1 MARLARTLTAVGA
14 AAATMM
20 GIGMTAPAAAAA
32 PTFLGSVSTLTTVAS
47 TVPANGDV
55 NPYGVAVVPQSVR
68 RLHRGSVLVSN
79 FNAATNKQGTG
90 TNLQGTGSTI
100 VPITADGKAT
110 LFAQVDAAQLPD
122 PC

>member
-1 MARLARTLTAVGA
+1 MAQLARTLTAVGA

-20 GIGMTAPAAAAA
+20 LGIGTTAPAAAAA

-68 RLHRGSVLVSN
+68 GLHRGSVLVSN
-79 FNAATNKQGTG
+79 FNAASNQ
-90 TNLQGTGSTI
+90 QGTGSTI
-100 VPITADGKAT
+100 VQINPAGKAS
-110 LFAQVDAAQLPD
+110 LFAQVDAAQLPG
-122 PC
+122 PCPGGVG

>member
-47 TVPANGDV
+47 TVPVFPANADV

-79 FNAATNKQGTG
+79 FNAATN
-90 TNLQGTGSTI
+90 
-100 VPITADGKAT
+100 
-110 LFAQVDAAQLPD
+110 
-122 PC
+122 